1 MENGMKYDLCIIG
14 GAGHVGLP
22 LGVVFADAGV
32 KTVLLD
38 INKEALKKIESGQF
52 PFKEKGGDEALQSA
66 LQKNNL
72 STTDDP
78 KAISESKFIVIIVG
92 TPVDEYLSPDFGGI
106 IRLIDKSIEYFR
118 DGQIIILRSTV
129 FPGTT
134 EKLQSHFLK
143 KGKNVKLAFCPERIM
158 QGNAIEELK
167 IWPQLISGFDDETI
181 K

>member
-38 INKEALKKIESGQF
+38 INKEALNKIESGQF

-72 STTDDP
+72 ST
-78 KAISESKFIVIIVG
+78 FVV
-92 TPVDEYLSPDFGGI
+92 
-106 IRLIDKSIEYFR
+106 
-118 DGQIIILRSTV
+118 Q
-129 FPGTT
+129 
-134 EKLQSHFLK
+134 
-143 KGKNVKLAFCPERIM
+143 
-158 QGNAIEELK
+158 K
-167 IWPQLISGFDDETI
+167 I
-181 K
+181 